1 MSKRWSKKED
11 RVLMMAVGREQRIGK
26 AFKATAKKT
35 GRTERAAANRYY
47 QHLDNPMSKDYQGS
61 QHIQRLIEKE
71 FSESLPTKKISFWEQ
86 LKYVFKDYIK

>member
-1 MSKRWSKKED
+1 MSKRWSKLED

-26 AFKATAKKT
+26 AFKVTAKKT

-61 QHIQRLIEKE
+61 QKLRQMVDKE
-71 FSESLPTKKISFWEQ
+71 FSEPKPIKKLSFWEQ
-86 LKYVFKDYIK
+86 LKYIFKDYL